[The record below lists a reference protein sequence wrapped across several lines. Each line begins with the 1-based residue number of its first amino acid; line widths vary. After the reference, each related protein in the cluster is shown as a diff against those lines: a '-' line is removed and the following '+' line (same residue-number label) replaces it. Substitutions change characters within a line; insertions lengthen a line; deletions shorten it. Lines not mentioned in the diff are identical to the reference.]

1 MLKNKIET
9 LKEEN
14 SKLKH
19 DKREEGM
26 LMKSLETLNEKRA
39 KQIWQTEIRQTQK
52 HQSRQRL
59 VVVVS
64 SSSQ

>member
-19 DKREEGM
+19 DKREEGI
-26 LMKSLETLNEKRA
+26 LIKSLEVLNEKRA
-39 KQIWQTEIRQTQK
+39 KQI
-52 HQSRQRL
+52 
-59 VVVVS
+59 
-64 SSSQ
+64 